1 MELKKAIEVLNK
13 LEFED
18 YEYTYN
24 GLYHNID
31 TILIKQAFD
40 TVLEELN
47 NRISKEILEEY
58 LTQAEE
64 RYKTYKEASKE
75 NEGCK
80 GGMWQYLGQ
89 VDILKRILGK
99 SINVVT
105 LDKE

>member
-1 MELKKAIEVLNK
+1 MELKEAIDNINLLITNLENMSVKEIEPENYILLNS
-13 LEFED
+13 L
-18 YEYTYN
+18 N
-24 GLYHNID
+24 
-31 TILIKQAFD
+31 

-58 LTQAEE
+58 LAQAEE